1 MHFWADLAQKP
12 AAAAAAA
19 AAASKQQA
27 AKGQAA
33 AVHSRQ
39 AQCMFSAC
47 SASSKQQCSKQA
59 VSSMQCSMQCRLTAA
74 CSAACSMQQHTVQHA
89 VQHAAQL
96 QCMFSACSVC
106 HSYSSASSK
115 QQDSACSFATQA
127 WRPWPPA
134 VDGQSAL
141 RSQAASAACARGWL
155 PAPACPASAW
165 GSLGRPGQAP
175 AAVGG
180 SGPLAVGKAG
190 CAVPALAQ
198 SAAHLRLHRPVPA
211 AVPRQAAQ

>member
-1 MHFWADLAQKP
+1 MLH
-12 AAAAAAA
+12 AAC
-19 AAASKQQA
+19 SSTQC
-27 AKGQAA
+27 
-33 AVHSRQ
+33 S
-39 AQCMFSAC
+39 AQCST
-47 SASSKQQCSKQA
+47 
-59 VSSMQCSMQCRLTAA
+59 QCRLTAA
-74 CSAACSMQQHTVQHA
+74 CSAACSMQQHA

-211 AVPRQAAQ
+211 AVPSQAAE